1 MINVNKRR
9 HWFKFSKEEIK
20 HLLMSWF
27 GISLAYTILTMR
39 GKGLEGFSFTL
50 GLIFGFTVS
59 AMTVG
64 IGFLLHEIAHKYM
77 AQKYGCW
84 AEFRADKSM
93 LLMAIAMAAFAGFLF
108 IAPGA
113 VIINGIIT
121 KKRSGIISLAGP
133 VSNIILGAVFLVLTL
148 IVQNNFLFQVMSYGL
163 RINYFLAIFNL
174 IPILNFDGRKIIK
187 YNKIIYGLTVFFALL
202 LLPIQ
207 QVLLKII

>member
-113 VIINGIIT
+113 VYIHGHVTTEKNG
-121 KKRSGIISLAGP
+121 KISLAGP
-133 VSNIILGAVFLVLTL
+133 ATNLIIALVFLVIGIIMPSQIIKYIASSGFQINSWLA
-148 IVQNNFLFQVMSYGL
+148 LFNM
-163 RINYFLAIFNL
+163 
-174 IPILNFDGRKIIK
+174 IPFGNFDGIKILRW
-187 YNKIIYGLTVFFALL
+187 NKNIYLATVAIGILFTF
-202 LLPIQ
+202 
-207 QVLLKII
+207 VV